1 MVSEVF
7 KVIQF
12 NMKHPV
18 ASTNRVTQKITR
30 TIQIKWISKKNTAT
44 GHAYIET
51 ALYKLDL
58 GNCYVIF
65 PLSKEE
71 GKGKPEKDLGSR
83 ANTSFN
89 PQ

>member
-1 MVSEVF
+1 MFFLMLE
-7 KVIQF
+7 
-12 NMKHPV
+12 
-18 ASTNRVTQKITR
+18 AR
-30 TIQIKWISKKNTAT
+30 TIQIKRISKKYCHRTCLHRNSFVQ
-44 GHAYIET
+44 
-51 ALYKLDL
+51 LRQ